1 MKKKV
6 IAIVLAVSVLLSAFV
21 IPASAN
27 TVVTNPAERG
37 FYRTVDKI
45 IDTLVGGI
53 AALIKSP
60 KWDAKKDYVS
70 ENFYSGT
77 DEFLDA
83 PADGA
88 HWSVGYANA
97 SLLTGRSLRA
107 TIM

>member
-77 DEFLDA
+77 SATQTLPCS
-83 PADGA
+83 PA
-88 HWSVGYANA
+88 
-97 SLLTGRSLRA
+97 RSLRA

>member
-83 PADGA
+83 PQTAHTGA
-88 HWSVGYANA
+88 SATQTLPCSPA
-97 SLLTGRSLRA
+97 RSLRA